1 MFLQLYKQAFY
12 LLNKGRCRRFS
23 FPAKFWSW
31 SLQALSYQFVKVVH
45 QIWYSRLCRVK
56 LKDLA
61 NLGIYCIKMKRKIA
75 CLLYNTVSFSSN
87 YASVMK
93 DAIVRKWIV
102 SSTSLCHWLRTVSF
116 LETALLLLLVQKYA
130 LNLARNSNVL
140 NYWQCMHLH
149 HYILPYEI
157 PILFIN

>member
-1 MFLQLYKQAFY
+1 
-12 LLNKGRCRRFS
+12 
-23 FPAKFWSW
+23 
-31 SLQALSYQFVKVVH
+31 
-45 QIWYSRLCRVK
+45 
-56 LKDLA
+56 
-61 NLGIYCIKMKRKIA
+61 MKRKIA

-116 LETALLLLLVQKYA
+116 LKTALLLLLVQKYA
-130 LNLARNSNVL
+130 LHLARNSNVL

-157 PILFIN
+157 PILFINEKNVIICHLYRVLSISTVSIRKKIVWNIWKKCLNISASRTNKRHLFLKNNGENPLFCS